1 MAVAMIDFA
10 INEYSCALEDINEP
24 LHSVS
29 IYKHRISFL
38 YKSIVHFYFL
48 LAPVG
53 VFVDF
58 GLVYQFSSLFLV
70 RDTIIPHV
78 YWFVNPFLKN
88 IFYFLV
94 PQTID
99 KINIM

>member
-38 YKSIVHFYFL
+38 YKSIVHFLFPPCPGRGVVDCWIAFDCQAIDL
-48 LAPVG
+48 L
-53 VFVDF
+53 VFC
-58 GLVYQFSSLFLV
+58 L
-70 RDTIIPHV
+70 
-78 YWFVNPFLKN
+78 
-88 IFYFLV
+88 
-94 PQTID
+94 
-99 KINIM
+99 